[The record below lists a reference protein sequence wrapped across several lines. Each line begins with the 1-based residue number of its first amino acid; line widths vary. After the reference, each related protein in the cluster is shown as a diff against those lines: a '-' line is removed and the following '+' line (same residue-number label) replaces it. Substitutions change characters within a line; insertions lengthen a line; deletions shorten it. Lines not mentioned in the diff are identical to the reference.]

1 MKKLTILVF
10 LLGLSIH
17 LYAQLAK
24 MSIVGKPEKSE
35 SEIIGRRDV
44 NGRFCAAIKV
54 LSDMEGFTYDAYNG
68 VVGDVEHQ
76 AGMDIVYLQP
86 DERVLQIFHT
96 GYEPLKIILS
106 EVGIRLKPKEM
117 WVIRIKGAPKKADM
131 LPVSIV
137 VKPQDAS
144 VFIDGKDAGKGPT
157 YNLTPGKH
165 QLRITKAHYKSVARE
180 ITVDE
185 KHVLFNFTLEEQ
197 EDIPVQIE
205 GEPSGATVYI
215 DGLEFGTTPL
225 AGFYPPGQ
233 YTLRIEKKGYLP
245 LEEKI
250 RIAEPAFRK
259 NYRLQENVGFLTIN
273 TDPKA
278 KVYIN
283 DKLVTG
289 RKRIKLPPMIA
300 RVKVVLPKADVL
312 EKQVAIKK
320 DETLTLDMYPKVPTG
335 TVRVA
340 VVPFDAKVE
349 LKGDAGEYFSATGLK
364 VFKNIPI
371 GRYQLIVSRNGY
383 QQASETFTLTQGQKL
398 SKTIK
403 LKKPSPGASKTAA
416 AVSGAKKAPAKAEP
430 AGDMVLIH
438 GGTFQMGDVFNE
450 GFAAEKPVHSVT
462 VNDFYMGVHEVTQK
476 EWTAI
481 MGFNPSKYKDPNSPV
496 EWISWFDAVEFCNL
510 KSKKEGLTPCYTFS
524 GPDVICNFDANGY
537 RLPTEA
543 EWEYAAR
550 EGGRRVRFGN
560 GQDVADPAQINFN
573 GNANS
578 TAKYFKPGD
587 YRRMPWPVG
596 SFKPNALGLYD
607 MSGNVWEWCWD
618 WYSDNYYQKGES
630 DNPRGPKTGN
640 FKAIRGGSF
649 SDGPEDIRC
658 TNRIYSKPSLKSNG
672 IGFRLV
678 RTR

>member
-1 MKKLTILVF
+1 MKKVMF
-10 LLGLSIH
+10 LL
-17 LYAQLAK
+17 LYLGFFISAHAQLAQ
-24 MSIVGKPEKSE
+24 MSIVGKPQKLE

-54 LSDMEGFTYDAYNG
+54 LSDMEGFTYDSYNG
-68 VVGDVEHQ
+68 IVGDVDHQ

-137 VKPQDAS
+137 VKPADAS
-144 VFIDGKDAGKGPT
+144 IFIDGKDAGKGPT
-157 YNLTPGKH
+157 FNLTPGKH
-165 QLRITKAHYKSVARE
+165 QLRITKTHYKPVAQE

-185 KHVLFNFTLEEQ
+185 KHVLFNFSLEEQ

-205 GEPSGATVYI
+205 GEPAGAMVYI
-215 DGLEFGTTPL
+215 DGLEFGVTPL

-233 YTLRIEKKGYLP
+233 YLLKIEKKGYIP
-245 LEEKI
+245 LEETI
-250 RIAEPAFRK
+250 RIAEPSFHK
-259 NYRLQENVGFLTIN
+259 TYRLQENVGYLTIN

-283 DKLVTG
+283 DRLET
-289 RKRIKLPPMIA
+289 RRQRIKLPPMIA

-320 DETLTLDMYPKVPTG
+320 DQTVTLDLFPKVPTG

-349 LKGDAGEYFSATGLK
+349 LKGDAGEYFTATGMK
-364 VFKNIPI
+364 VFKNIPV
-371 GRYQLIVSRNGY
+371 GRYEITVTKNGY
-383 QQASETFTLTQGQKL
+383 QSVTETFTLTPGQKV
-398 SKTIK
+398 SKSVK
-403 LKKPSPGASKTAA
+403 LQKPAA
-416 AVSGAKKAPAKAEP
+416 ATRKTPSAVVKSAPAKAEP

-450 GFAAEKPVHSVT
+450 GFAPEKPVHSVT
-462 VNDFYMGVHEVTQK
+462 VNDFYMGKYEVTQK
-476 EWTAI
+476 EWMQL

-496 EWISWFDAVEFCNL
+496 EWITWYDVAEFCNL
-510 KSKKEGLTPCYTFS
+510 KSKKEGLTPCYTFN
-524 GPDVICNFDANGY
+524 GPDVSCDFNANGY

-550 EGGRRVRFGN
+550 EGGRKVRFGN
-560 GQDVADPAQINFN
+560 GQDVADPAKINFN
-573 GNANS
+573 GNSSS
-578 TAKYFKPGD
+578 TAAYFKPGE

-596 SFKPNALGLYD
+596 SFKPNALGLFD

-618 WYSDNYYQKGES
+618 WYSDNYYQKSES
-630 DNPRGPKTGN
+630 NNPRGPKNGN

-658 TNRIYSKPSLKSNG
+658 TNRIYSKPSLKSSS

-678 RTR
+678 RSR